1 MPRSTKY
8 TLGAATSPGFVVY
21 NSTGTTAAVCDADS
35 SQAAT
40 SALRPLGV
48 LRAGGGTG
56 DEAVISKQG
65 EEVPF
70 IAGGVIS
77 DGDRLICLD
86 GGGGVVVALTTATLA
101 SLFADGD
108 PIYSVGVASEPAASG
123 TTFVGVHDIQL
134 ITASEPA

>member
-8 TLGAATSPGFVVY
+8 TLGAALSPGFVVY

-48 LRAGGGTG
+48 LRAGGALG
-56 DEAVISKQG
+56 DEAVISVQG
-65 EEVPF
+65 DKVTF
-70 IAGGVIS
+70 IAGGTIA
-77 DGDRLICLD
+77 DGDALICLD
-86 GGGGVVVALTTATLA
+86 GGGGVVVALNTTTIA

-108 PIYSVGVASEPAASG
+108 PIYTVGIASAAAASG
-123 TTFVGVHDIQL
+123 TTFPGIHDVQL
-134 ITASEPA
+134 RSASEPA